1 MPLTNDVSILEFYGE
16 NERYRCGY
24 CKSSDTNYSD
34 GMWAHGLTVQDYQDL
49 IDRGWRRSGCYCYKP
64 TMHLTC
70 CPMYTIKC
78 SALEFRLSKSQKKK
92 LKRVHAFLA
101 HGRKKSEMTDDGT
114 NESVSDMESGDDAGP
129 DCGLSDMPGLNEKAE
144 RAKLNLASTVINSVD
159 DALKERLIAE
169 EGVRRLPLD
178 NTLPS
183 NSENLILVNDKGKET
198 QEPVKSSVK
207 KLTRPGEGMDPN
219 RPQCKKAKLLR
230 QERKEKKLAQLGS
243 SSLSVSEKTKS
254 TPPAKTLEDFINE
267 PLPESPAHRL
277 EIRLVRSSPES
288 KEFKSTFNAA
298 LEVYQR
304 YQTTIH
310 NDPLEKVSER
320 QFRRFLVNSPLKP
333 WKPSDGPSQG
343 YGSFHQQYWLDGRL
357 LAVGVIDIL
366 PRCISSVYFF
376 YDPEF
381 HFLTLGTYGSLREIA
396 FCRTLHHSA
405 PSLQY
410 YYMGFY
416 IHSCPKMRYKGA
428 FSPSFLLC
436 PEVYSWHPL
445 ESCLPL
451 LERTKYCRFNPD
463 PKVHDPDQ
471 LVGIG
476 DVSVLFL
483 NKAMAYSTFST
494 LNPANQHQEEVTKY
508 ASLVGNKLSRR
519 MLLILMF

>member
-1 MPLTNDVSILEFYGE
+1 MKLIEFAAKHSLMNDS
-16 NERYRCGY
+16 
-24 CKSSDTNYSD
+24 
-34 GMWAHGLTVQDYQDL
+34 
-49 IDRGWRRSGCYCYKP
+49 
-64 TMHLTC
+64 
-70 CPMYTIKC
+70 
-78 SALEFRLSKSQKKK
+78 
-92 LKRVHAFLA
+92 
-101 HGRKKSEMTDDGT
+101 
-114 NESVSDMESGDDAGP
+114 
-129 DCGLSDMPGLNEKAE
+129 
-144 RAKLNLASTVINSVD
+144 
-159 DALKERLIAE
+159 AE

-183 NSENLILVNDKGKET
+183 NSENLSLVNDKGKET

-243 SSLSVSEKTKS
+243 SSLSVSEKTKIS
-254 TPPAKTLEDFINE
+254 PPAKTLEDFINE

-320 QFRRFLVNSPLKP
+320 QFRRFLVNSPLKIRLVNVTSPEMNRTFDTSWALFAKYQMAIHNEEPDECDQSSFSNFLVNSPLKP

-381 HFLTLGTYGSLREIA
+381 HFLTLGTYGSLR
-396 FCRTLHHSA
+396 TPHNTKKVLDT
-405 PSLQY
+405 
-410 YYMGFY
+410 
-416 IHSCPKMRYKGA
+416 
-428 FSPSFLLC
+428 
-436 PEVYSWHPL
+436 
-445 ESCLPL
+445 
-451 LERTKYCRFNPD
+451 ER
-463 PKVHDPDQ
+463 
-471 LVGIG
+471 GG
-476 DVSVLFL
+476 
-483 NKAMAYSTFST
+483 
-494 LNPANQHQEEVTKY
+494 
-508 ASLVGNKLSRR
+508 LS
-519 MLLILMF
+519 